1 MKRKKLIH
9 FKHYEDKVDKKS
21 NLYNIILEF
30 EEILDDIFCSYSAVK
45 GYSKFN
51 KLESKL
57 PKNGIRI
64 ELQHVILGHRVW
76 QARSAVKYEMEQCIE
91 KMIKELNNN

>member
-30 EEILDDIFCSYSAVK
+30 EEILNDIFCSYSAVK
-45 GYSKFN
+45 GYQKFN
-51 KLESKL
+51 KLDSKL
-57 PKNGIRI
+57 PKNRIGI
-64 ELQHVILGHRVW
+64 ELQHVILGHGVW
-76 QARSAVKYEMEQCIE
+76 QARESVKYEMEECIE
-91 KMIKELNNN
+91 KMIKELDNS